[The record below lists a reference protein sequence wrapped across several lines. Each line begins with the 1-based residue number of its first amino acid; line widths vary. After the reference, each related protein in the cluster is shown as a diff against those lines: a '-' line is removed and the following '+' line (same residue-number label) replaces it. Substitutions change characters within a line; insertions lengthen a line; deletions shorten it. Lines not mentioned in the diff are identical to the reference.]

1 MNADV
6 PPLVTIGD
14 MPPVGATGA
23 VPPVVTTTSA
33 VPPVVTTSAVPPV
46 VTSSSG
52 GLNAPPI
59 TTTAGASTHVNP
71 GQYPWLLP
79 GWTGQA
85 SFPGGQAS
93 FAGHAFPGGP
103 ASFTGG
109 QCLHQPH
116 MPLSGF
122 PFSQM
127 PSYTYP
133 GFMDSIMHF
142 ILF

>member
-1 MNADV
+1 MASTGIVMEEDGFIDLLNPGQTLHVNADV

-46 VTSSSG
+46 VTSSG

-85 SFPGGQAS
+85 SFPSGQAS
-93 FAGHAFPGGP
+93 FI
-103 ASFTGG
+103 ST
-109 QCLHQPH
+109 
-116 MPLSGF
+116 
-122 PFSQM
+122 
-127 PSYTYP
+127 
-133 GFMDSIMHF
+133 
-142 ILF
+142 